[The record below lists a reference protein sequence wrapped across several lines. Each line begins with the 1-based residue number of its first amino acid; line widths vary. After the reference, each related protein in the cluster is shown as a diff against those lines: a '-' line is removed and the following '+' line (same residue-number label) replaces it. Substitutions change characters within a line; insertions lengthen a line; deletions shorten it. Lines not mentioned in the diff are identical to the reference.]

1 MVSEST
7 LIQGKA
13 VMKKL
18 FITIVLIVQAGC
30 ASTGVAPNE
39 SMSEV
44 YMKAESAYAQ
54 KNYTHAK
61 QHYLA
66 VVDKYPDNIG
76 ALFKLGNISMR
87 EKQWDK
93 AMKYY
98 TGILQLKPNHA
109 KAHHNLA
116 MLHLNKANAHLNY
129 YVANNNVMENKQI
142 GQLIKAINDYS
153 HHQPS
158 KQSSLDRLADIV
170 KH

>member
-1 MVSEST
+1 
-7 LIQGKA
+7 
-13 VMKKL
+13 MKKL
-18 FITIVLIVQAGC
+18 LVAIMLIVQAGC
-30 ASTGVAPNE
+30 ASTGVTSGQ

-54 KNYTHAK
+54 KNYTLAK
-61 QHYLA
+61 QHYET

-87 EKQWDK
+87 ERQWDK

-129 YVANNNVMENKQI
+129 YVANNNIMENKQI
-142 GQLIKAINDYS
+142 GQLIQAINDYS
-153 HHQPS
+153 QHQPS
-158 KQSSLDRLADIV
+158 RQSSLDRLADIV